1 MSDYRNRNGGFP
13 GRTDDDDD
21 DDEGCAFDTLNVEN
35 E

>member
-21 DDEGCAFDTLNVEN
+21 EGCAFDTLNVEN